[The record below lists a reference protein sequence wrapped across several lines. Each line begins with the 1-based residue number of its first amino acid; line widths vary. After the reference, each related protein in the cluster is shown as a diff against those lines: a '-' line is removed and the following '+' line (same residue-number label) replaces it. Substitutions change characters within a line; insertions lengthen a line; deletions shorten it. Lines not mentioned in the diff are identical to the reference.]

1 MNTYKDRIMV
11 FQQYLKKALVIM
23 EMQKKQLKAMS
34 DVRDKEIKAQKGL
47 LTDLMKYED
56 IAVAY
61 YSEQDYNLRT
71 LTHPNQESLKSRIE
85 DSTLKMKNSYM
96 DTFIWLKGEFLDVQ
110 GMYDALQGREA
121 VMKNQLNTESKKRDD
136 TKEF

>member
-1 MNTYKDRIMV
+1 
-11 FQQYLKKALVIM
+11 M

-110 GMYDALQGREA
+110 GMCDALQGREA